1 MIWIIEDHQKL
12 RKTLREALTLSDSSL
27 QVEDFPSCEDA
38 IIYMEEYGLYPV
50 HSGTVQGTVEPPEVI
65 ILDIGLPGISGLEG
79 IRMLKTAVPD
89 AEILMFTVCDDR
101 ERIFEAI
108 CAGASG
114 FLLKEES
121 LSRIVA
127 AVEEVKNG
135 GVPMSPE
142 IARQVIDRFKD
153 HESKTPQNPVP
164 GSAGSVPL
172 SEQEQKVLQLL
183 ADGLT
188 RKEIA
193 TQMSLSPHTID
204 CYIRRIYTKLH
215 VSTVGGAVAKA
226 LREGLM

>member
-12 RKTLREALTLSDSSL
+12 RKTLREALTLSDSN
-27 QVEDFPSCEDA
+27 QEVEDFPSCEDA
-38 IIYMEEYGLYPV
+38 IDYMKLNGLSPEQPE
-50 HSGTVQGTVEPPEVI
+50 TVQGTVEPPEVI
-65 ILDIGLPGISGLEG
+65 ILDIGLPGMTGLAG
-79 IRMLKTAVPD
+79 IKLLKNAVPD

-108 CAGASG
+108 CSGASG

-121 LSRIVA
+121 VSRIVA

-135 GVPMSPE
+135 GIPMSPE

-153 HESKTPQNPVP
+153 HESKTPQNPPP
-164 GSAGSVPL
+164 GSETVPL
-172 SEQEQKVLQLL
+172 SVQEVKVLNLL

-193 TQMSLSPHTID
+193 KEMSLSPHTID
-204 CYIRRIYTKLH
+204 CYIRRIYAKLH